1 MFANYTA
8 ARGAVSSQQDYA
20 SNRNEQSNSIFVD
33 VNVESSLKVELNR
46 KYFDKNSRNKTR
58 QNIEGWR
65 KSIGSVNGV
74 FRG

>member
-58 QNIEGWR
+58 QNIEG
-65 KSIGSVNGV
+65 
-74 FRG
+74 